1 VRGAAGRV
9 PPGRGGSGAAGAR
22 SDGFVLGQS
31 ETALSESTAPRPRGP
46 AAPLDVTRIRQD
58 FPILQQR
65 VRGKRLVYLDNAAT
79 SQKPQSVIDA
89 VTRFYTVENAN
100 IHRGVHY
107 LSERATNAYDQVR
120 EKVARFLN
128 AGSSRE
134 IIFTRGTTEGIN
146 LVAQSYGRSAL
157 KPGDDI
163 VITAM
168 EHHSNIVPWQLVC
181 EQTGAKLKAAPI
193 NDAGELDV
201 DGFVRLLTER
211 TRLVSVVHVS
221 NALGTVNPV
230 KRLIALAH
238 ERGIPVLL
246 DGAQSAPHMAIDV
259 QELDC
264 DFFVFSGHKLF
275 GPTGVGVLFGRES
288 LLEGMPPYQGGG
300 DMIATVTL
308 ERSTWAQLP
317 AKFEAGTPMIAQ
329 VMGLGAAVDYLSD
342 VGFDGIGGWEQQL
355 LTYATERV
363 SAIEGVRL
371 IGTARDKASILGFV
385 LEGVH
390 PHDVG
395 TILDDAGVAIRAGH
409 HCAQPVMRHFGIP
422 ATARASFAFY
432 NTREEVDVL
441 ADSLLQVQRMFH

>member
-1 VRGAAGRV
+1 MSATIPLVDPN
-9 PPGRGGSGAAGAR
+9 PPAR
-22 SDGFVLGQS
+22 LP
-31 ETALSESTAPRPRGP
+31 APPI
-46 AAPLDVTRIRQD
+46 DVERIRQD
-58 FPILQQR
+58 FPLLQQR
-65 VRGKRLVYLDNAAT
+65 VRGKPLVYLDNAAT

-89 VTRFYTVENAN
+89 VTRFYTSENAN

-107 LSERATNAYDQVR
+107 LSERATDAYDQVR

-128 AGSSRE
+128 ARSSRE

-146 LVAQSYGRSAL
+146 LVAQSYGRMAL

-181 EQTGAKLKAAPI
+181 EQTGARLRAAPF

-201 DGFVRLLTER
+201 DAFERLLTDR

-230 KRLIALAH
+230 KRLITLAH
-238 ERGIPVLL
+238 DRGIPVLL
-246 DGAQSAPHMAIDV
+246 DGAQSAPHLGVDV

-264 DFFVFSGHKLF
+264 DFFAFSGHKLF

-288 LLEGMPPYQGGG
+288 LLEQMPPYQGGG

-308 ERSTWAQLP
+308 ERSTWAPLP

-329 VMGLGAAVDYLSD
+329 VMGLGAALDYVMD
-342 VGFDGIGGWEQQL
+342 IGFQRISSWEQQL
-355 LTYATERV
+355 LSYATERV
-363 SAIEGVRL
+363 TGIEGLKLV
-371 IGTARDKASILGFV
+371 GTAAHKASILGFT
-385 LEGVH
+385 LKGVH
-390 PHDVG
+390 PHDIG
-395 TILDDAGVAIRAGH
+395 AILDDSGVAIRAGH

-432 NTREEVDVL
+432 NTRAEADIL
-441 ADSLLQVQRMFH
+441 ADALMQVRRMFR